1 MKLSNFDYPNERL
14 SEYKMRVCVQVFK
27 FVYRKNVYIF

>member
-14 SEYKMRVCVQVFK
+14 SEYKMRVYVK

>member
-14 SEYKMRVCVQVFK
+14 SEYKMRVCV